1 MRMNRC
7 RSSSKRERQSW
18 LQNRNGINYWRHRI
32 RGYELALCTDAWNPR
47 LRTGALYGHFSRLY
61 TGYDVLRKVSFKL
74 PEVVRRSLWTIIA
87 VMPLLARAF
96 DLLVLGGG
104 SGGLACA
111 RRAAELGARTALIER
126 GPLGGTCVN
135 VGCVPKKDKIEIIP
149 GSASFSD
156 GSKPTVE
163 VNGQQYTA
171 SHIVIA
177 TGGRPDVPTETEIP
191 GADFGITSDG
201 FFNLEDL
208 PRQAVVVGAGY
219 IAVELAGIFNHLG
232 CKTSLVI
239 RYDEV
244 LRKFDSMISSNCTT
258 ELESDGV
265 ALLKRSQVCNVS
277 RNSSGRLVVTVAR
290 GNAADHILSDVDCL
304 VWAIG
309 RKPNCQDLNMS
320 KLGISLDSTGHI
332 CTDEY
337 QNTNHSGIYAL
348 GDVCGKALLTPVA
361 IAAGR
366 KLANRL
372 FGGEA
377 NAKLDYKN
385 IPTVVFSHPPIAT
398 IGLTEG
404 EAEAKYGQNI
414 KVYRTTFTPLYYA
427 VTEHKRKCVMK
438 LVCANANEQV
448 VGLHMQGM
456 GCDEI
461 LQGFA
466 VAIQMGATKANFDAT
481 LAIHPTSAEELVTL
495 R

>member
-1 MRMNRC
+1 
-7 RSSSKRERQSW
+7 
-18 LQNRNGINYWRHRI
+18 
-32 RGYELALCTDAWNPR
+32 
-47 LRTGALYGHFSRLY
+47 
-61 TGYDVLRKVSFKL
+61 
-74 PEVVRRSLWTIIA
+74 
-87 VMPLLARAF
+87 MPLLARAF

-111 RRAAELGARTALIER
+111 RRAAELGARTALVER
-126 GPLGGTCVN
+126 GPLGGTGVN
-135 VGCVPKKDKIEIIP
+135 VGCVPKKVMYNTAMHADFIHNHMDYGFTVSNVDFSWRKIKERRDAYIKRLNGIYQRNLEKDKIEIIS

-156 GSKPTVE
+156 CSKPTVE

-177 TGGRPDVPTETEIP
+177 TGGQPDIPTETDIP
-191 GADFGITSDG
+191 GAEFGITSDG

-208 PRQAVVVGAGY
+208 PSRAVVVGAGY
-219 IAVELAGIFNHLG
+219 IAVELAGIFSHLS

-244 LRKFDSMISSNCTT
+244 LRKFDTMISGNCTT
-258 ELESDGV
+258 ELESNGV
-265 ALLKRSQVCNVS
+265 ELLRRSKVGSVS
-277 RNSSGRLVVTVAR
+277 RNSAGRLVVTIAR
-290 GNAADHILSDVDCL
+290 ENAADHTLSDVDCL

-309 RKPNCQDLNMS
+309 RKPNCHDLNLS
-320 KLGISLDSTGHI
+320 KLGISLDSSGHI

-337 QNTNHSGIYAL
+337 QNTNRSGIYAL

-366 KLANRL
+366 KLASRL

-377 NAKLDYKN
+377 NARLDYTN

-398 IGLTEG
+398 IGLTEA
-404 EAEAKYGQNI
+404 EAEAKYGQNT
-414 KVYRTTFTPLYYA
+414 KVYHSTFTPLYYA